1 MADIQRTYSRDRWS
15 LAGLAAVTGALLV
28 AVGLLMALSGPA
40 AAALVRTPDGSA
52 ENDPRM
58 VFGRIARAWE
68 DGDQQALA
76 DLVHQ
81 TGLKVTSGGNPDRT
95 THYSPSQAFYYFK
108 NVFQTHRTMIFF
120 FEKTQDAT
128 GGDRVH
134 GMAVWKRRRPDSDRV
149 QELKLVCVLARQGDR
164 WMLAEINTIR

>member
-1 MADIQRTYSRDRWS
+1 MADIRRIISRDRRTEVV
-15 LAGLAAVTGALLV
+15 LTGRITAGLV
-28 AVGLLMALSGPA
+28 AVGLLLIISGA
-40 AAALVRTPDGSA
+40 ATGALVKSPDGST

-58 VFGRIARAWE
+58 VFGRVARAWE

-81 TGLKVTSGGNPDRT
+81 SGLKVTTGGNPERSI
-95 THYSPSQAFYYFK
+95 HYSPSQAFYYFK
-108 NVFQTHRTMIFF
+108 NVFQTHRTMVFF
-120 FEKTQDAT
+120 FEKTQDAS